1 MPNVIKYSVSA
12 QTEALKK
19 GNFWIGT
26 GDVGKGPTSS
36 SDYWQGIAPPS
47 GGYTIYLNKATQG
60 PSIYSPTDDSSL
72 ITLTNMI
79 GSQSFTSVTQC
90 FNWYNTQSD
99 KMVFN
104 KDYPAII
111 TSGIVSNM
119 DATFLPSYST
129 SGTTWYDLSPTGNNA
144 TLTNGPTYSSS
155 ENGSIVFDGTNDY
168 AVFTR
173 PSTIVT
179 SGAISIAIW
188 VKWTTVG
195 TTSST
200 IQALVDNNH
209 SFNNGFV
216 IQDRPDISKYL
227 TFSVRPTVSNPN
239 GVVSTFQVGN
249 GRWHYIVGTND
260 LTTSRLYID
269 GYLNAQAAESGGII
283 NAQPNVSVGYWQAG
297 PGRYLNGNVKQ
308 VSLYNRA
315 LSSAEILQNFYGSN
329 IVTSGLVLYLDAG
342 NIVSYPQTGTAW
354 YDISGNNQN
363 FTLYNSPTFS
373 NSNGGEILFSNSNDY
388 ARITNSTSIDLLAS
402 NGTIEVWF
410 RTISSTLGGT
420 YARLISFSDASG
432 TGSDSSSTQGLNRDY
447 DNYLCLVKNNTAES
461 LGLWYKNNPSAFGPA
476 TLVNTNTYFHS
487 VISWSTNGSLMT
499 FTFYLNGVSTNTS
512 TVTQSAYSS
521 NASTITIGQNCAG
534 ALTNPYENSSCAFS
548 SLKLYNRALT
558 AQEVSQNYN
567 AQKSRFGL

>member
-1 MPNVIKYSVSA
+1 MPNVIKYSTSP
-12 QTEALKK
+12 QTLALKS
-19 GNFWIGT
+19 GDYWIGT
-26 GDVGKGPTSS
+26 GDVPKGPTSS
-36 SDYWQGIAPPS
+36 SDYWNGITPPTS
-47 GGYTIYLNKATQG
+47 GYTIYINKASQG
-60 PSIYSPTDDSSL
+60 PSIYTPLSDSDL
-72 ITLTNMI
+72 IVLTNMI
-79 GSQSFTSVTQC
+79 GGSSFTSTTQC

-129 SGTTWYDLSPTGNNA
+129 SGVTWYDLSPTGNNA

-195 TTSST
+195 TTNST

-269 GYLNAQAAESGGII
+269 GYLNAAAAESGGII
-283 NAQPNVSVGYWQAG
+283 NAQPNVSVGYWQGG

-354 YDISGNNQN
+354 YDISSGGNNG
-363 FTLYNSPTFS
+363 TLTNGPTFDS
-373 NSNGGEILFSNSNDY
+373 ANGGSIVFDGINDY
-388 ARITNSTSIDLLAS
+388 
-402 NGTIEVWF
+402 V
-410 RTISSTLGGT
+410 TLG
-420 YARLISFSDASG
+420 IP
-432 TGSDSSSTQGLNRDY
+432 
-447 DNYLCLVKNNTAES
+447 S
-461 LGLWYKNNPSAFGPA
+461 L
-476 TLVNTNTYFHS
+476 
-487 VISWSTNGSLMT
+487 
-499 FTFYLNGVSTNTS
+499 LNGVQVPLSICMWAKSNSFANIRTLWGVYSAVNNNRLYSLFRLDTGVLKYYASTSSGGFQLNGTFTPTINTWNFYAVTVSGTLSSPSVTIYLNTS
-512 TVTQSAYSS
+512 SENFSYAAFTSSPNLTVDFRVGGNQALLNEGWNGNIS
-521 NASTITIGQNCAG
+521 NAMW
-534 ALTNPYENSSCAFS
+534 
-548 SLKLYNRALT
+548 YNRALSAT
-558 AQEVSQNYN
+558 EISQNYN
-567 AQKSRFGL
+567 ATKSRYGL

>member
-1 MPNVIKYSVSA
+1 MPNLIKYSTSA
-12 QTEALKK
+12 QTLALKS
-19 GNFWIGT
+19 GDYWIGT
-26 GDVGKGPTSS
+26 GDVPKGPTSS
-36 SDYWQGIAPPS
+36 SDYWNGITPPS
-47 GGYTIYLNKATQG
+47 GGYTIYLNKASQG
-60 PSIYSPTDDSSL
+60 PSIYTPLSDSDL
-72 ITLTNMI
+72 IVTTNMI
-79 GSQSFTSVTQC
+79 AQTSFTTTTEC
-90 FNWYNTQSD
+90 FNWFNTQSD

-104 KDYPAII
+104 IDYPPI
-111 TSGIVSNM
+111 TTNGLILNV
-119 DATFLPSYST
+119 DAGFRPSYST
-129 SGTTWYDLSPTGNNA
+129 SGVTWYDTSPNGNNM
-144 TLTNGPTYSSS
+144 TLTNGPTYSST
-155 ENGSIVFDGTNDY
+155 GGGTIVFDGTDDY
-168 AVFTR
+168 TQ
-173 PSTIVT
+173 STMSVNSIVNVT
-179 SGAISIAIW
+179 IECW
-188 VKWTTVG
+188 VNI
-195 TTSST
+195 SST
-200 IQALVDNNH
+200 SNKGAFVKVGGGVNGYSIGVGGNTMDTLGNEVIGLFPGIRWIDTNQTYGTGWKMVNLV
-209 SFNNGFV
+209 
-216 IQDRPDISKYL
+216 
-227 TFSVRPTVSNPN
+227 
-239 GVVSTFQVGN
+239 
-249 GRWHYIVGTND
+249 
-260 LTTSRLYID
+260 
-269 GYLNAQAAESGGII
+269 LNAS
-283 NAQPNVSVGYWQAG
+283 SV
-297 PGRYLNGNVKQ
+297 PSIYLNGTLLNSYSGANPVTPTAGVYIGRTIGDEPSGARAFSGNISK
-308 VSLYNRA
+308 VRIYNRA

>member
-1 MPNVIKYSVSA
+1 MPNVIKYSLSA

-36 SDYWQGIAPPS
+36 SDYWQGITPPTS
-47 GGYTIYLNKATQG
+47 GYTIYLNKASQG
-60 PSIYSPTDDSSL
+60 PSIYAPTNDDSL

-283 NAQPNVSVGYWQAG
+283 NAQPNVSVGYWQDG